1 MLAAFAEAG
10 RVLDRPDYTA
20 TAVANAEF
28 LYATMRRDDGR
39 LLRSWPVSYTHLE
52 AAEDQPDEIT
62 EKAHVILV
70 VEIPNLESRELYAG
84 VVKTFHCPAVNC
96 SFNQLMIR
104 TDNSGVAANML
115 VPWPAFSYLSLI
127 HI

>member
-1 MLAAFAEAG
+1 M
-10 RVLDRPDYTA
+10 T
-20 TAVANAEF
+20 VA
-28 LYATMRRDDGR
+28 
-39 LLRSWPVSYTHLE
+39 PVSYTHLDVYKRQDVAQAGNE

-115 VPWPAFSYLSLI
+115 VPWPAFSYSCTAVSYTHLDVYKRQGRT
-127 HI
+127 